1 LYLNLS
7 KGGSTLTIALY
18 PGSFDPITNGHID
31 IATRASKLFDKTII
45 GIFATPD
52 KNLMFSLK
60 ERVDLAKRATTHL
73 PRVEVIPYSNI
84 TVEFAKEIKAQ
95 VLVRGLRMIGDFE
108 WEFEMAMMNQML
120 SPGLETVCFMASQ
133 EYQFLS
139 ASLIKEVASLGGDIS
154 KLVPRHVAE
163 ALKKKGIIKK

>member
-1 LYLNLS
+1 LI
-7 KGGSTLTIALY
+7 IALY

-31 IATRASKLFDKTII
+31 IATRASKLFDKIVI
-45 GIFATPD
+45 GIFATPE
-52 KNLMFSLK
+52 KSVMFSLD
-60 ERVDLAKRATTHL
+60 ERVNLAKLATSHL
-73 PRVEVIPYSNI
+73 PKVEVRPYNNI
-84 TVEFAKEIKAQ
+84 TVEFAREINAQ

-139 ASLIKEVASLGGDIS
+139 ASLIKEVASLGGDIHS
-154 KLVPRHVAE
+154 LVPKDVAE
-163 ALKKKGIIKK
+163 ALIRKGVTKD

>member
-1 LYLNLS
+1 V
-7 KGGSTLTIALY
+7 TIALY
-18 PGSFDPITNGHID
+18 PGSFDPITNGHLD
-31 IATRASKLFDKTII
+31 IATRASKLFDKVVI
-45 GIFATPD
+45 GIFATPE
-52 KNLMFSLK
+52 KNIMFPID
-60 ERVDLAKRATTHL
+60 ERVVLAKKATAHL
-73 PRVEVIPYSNI
+73 PKVEVIAYANTT
-84 TVEFAKEIKAQ
+84 TVEFAKKIKAQ

-154 KLVPRHVAE
+154 NLVPKNVSE
-163 ALKKKGIIKK
+163 ALKKKGLGK

>member
-1 LYLNLS
+1 LI
-7 KGGSTLTIALY
+7 IALY

-31 IATRASKLFDKTII
+31 IATRASKLFDKTVI

-52 KNLMFSLK
+52 KSLMFPID
-60 ERVDLAKRATTHL
+60 ERVAMAKKAIAHL
-73 PRVEVIPYSNI
+73 PGVEVRSYSNI
-84 TVEFAKEIKAQ
+84 TVDFAKEIKAQ

-139 ASLIKEVASLGGDIS
+139 ASLIKEVASMGGDIS
-154 KLVPRHVAE
+154 KLVPKHVAE
-163 ALKKKGIIKK
+163 ALKKKGVGNK

>member
-1 LYLNLS
+1 LI
-7 KGGSTLTIALY
+7 IALY

-31 IATRASKLFDKTII
+31 IATRASQLFDKTII
-45 GIFATPD
+45 GIFATPE
-52 KNLMFSLK
+52 KSLMFSLE
-60 ERVDLAKRATTHL
+60 ERVEMAKKATAHL
-73 PRVEVIPYSNI
+73 LKVEVRPYSNI
-84 TVEFAKEIKAQ
+84 TVDFAKEIKAQ
-95 VLVRGLRMIGDFE
+95 VLIRGLRMIGDFE

-154 KLVPRHVAE
+154 KLVPKHVAA
-163 ALKKKGIIKK
+163 ALKKKGVIEK

>member
-1 LYLNLS
+1 LI
-7 KGGSTLTIALY
+7 IALY

-31 IATRASKLFDKTII
+31 IATRASQLFDKTII
-45 GIFATPD
+45 GIFATPE
-52 KNLMFSLK
+52 KSLMFSLE
-60 ERVDLAKRATTHL
+60 ERIEMAKKATAHL
-73 PRVEVIPYSNI
+73 SKVEVRPYSNI

-154 KLVPRHVAE
+154 KLVPKHVAA
-163 ALKKKGIIKK
+163 ALKKKGVIEK

>member
-1 LYLNLS
+1 LI
-7 KGGSTLTIALY
+7 IALY
-18 PGSFDPITNGHID
+18 PGSFDPITNGHVD
-31 IATRASKLFDKTII
+31 IATRASKLFDKTVV

-52 KNLMFSLK
+52 KNLLFPIQ
-60 ERVDLAKRATTHL
+60 ERVELAKKAVAHL
-73 PRVEVIPYSNI
+73 SKVEVIPYSNI
-84 TVEFAKEIKAQ
+84 TVDFAKEIKAQ

-154 KLVPRHVAE
+154 KLVPKNVAE
-163 ALKKKGIIKK
+163 ALKKKGIGRK

>member
-1 LYLNLS
+1 MI
-7 KGGSTLTIALY
+7 IALY

-31 IATRASKLFDKTII
+31 IATRASKLFDKTVI

-52 KNLMFSLK
+52 KNIMFTIE
-60 ERVDLAKRATTHL
+60 ERLAMAKKAIAHL
-73 PRVEVIPYSNI
+73 PNVEVKPYSNI
-84 TVEFAKEIKAQ
+84 TVDFAKDIKAQ
-95 VLVRGLRMIGDFE
+95 VLVRGLRMISDFE

-139 ASLIKEVASLGGDIS
+139 ARLIKEVASLGGDIS

-163 ALKKKGIIKK
+163 ALKKKGLGK

>member
-1 LYLNLS
+1 LI
-7 KGGSTLTIALY
+7 IALY

-31 IATRASKLFDKTII
+31 IATRASKLFDKIVI
-45 GIFATPD
+45 GIFAMPE
-52 KNLMFSLK
+52 KNLMFSIE
-60 ERVDLAKRATTHL
+60 ERVKLAKEATSHL
-73 PRVEVIPYSNI
+73 PKVEVRPYTKI
-84 TVEFAKEIKAQ
+84 TVEFAREINAQ

-139 ASLIKEVASLGGDIS
+139 ASLIKEVASLGGNIHT
-154 KLVPRHVAE
+154 LVPQNVAE
-163 ALKKKGIIKK
+163 ALEKKGVAKNNST

>member
-1 LYLNLS
+1 MI
-7 KGGSTLTIALY
+7 IALY

-31 IATRASKLFDKTII
+31 IATRASELFDKTVI
-45 GIFATPD
+45 GIFATPE
-52 KNLMFSLK
+52 KNIMFSLE
-60 ERVDLAKRATTHL
+60 ERVEMAKKAVAHL
-73 PRVEVIPYSNI
+73 PKVEVIPYTNI
-84 TVEFAKEIKAQ
+84 TVEFAKEIKAK

-139 ASLIKEVASLGGDIS
+139 ASLIKEVASLGGNIS
-154 KLVPRHVAE
+154 KLVPKHVAE
-163 ALKKKGIIKK
+163 ALKKKGIGKK

>member
-1 LYLNLS
+1 MI
-7 KGGSTLTIALY
+7 IALY

-31 IATRASKLFDKTII
+31 IATRASQLFDKTII
-45 GIFATPD
+45 GIFATPE
-52 KNLMFSLK
+52 KSLMFSLE
-60 ERVDLAKRATTHL
+60 ERIEMAKKATAHL
-73 PRVEVIPYSNI
+73 SKVEVRPYSNI

-154 KLVPRHVAE
+154 KLVPKHVAA
-163 ALKKKGIIKK
+163 ALKKKGVIEK

>member
-1 LYLNLS
+1 LI
-7 KGGSTLTIALY
+7 IALY

-31 IATRASKLFDKTII
+31 IATRASKLFDKIVI
-45 GIFATPD
+45 GIFATPE
-52 KNLMFSLK
+52 KNVMFSLD
-60 ERVDLAKRATTHL
+60 ERVNLAKLATSHL
-73 PRVEVIPYSNI
+73 PKVEVKPYSNI
-84 TVEFAKEIKAQ
+84 TTVEFAREINAQ

-139 ASLIKEVASLGGDIS
+139 ASLIKEVASLGGDIHS
-154 KLVPRHVAE
+154 LVPKDVAE
-163 ALKKKGIIKK
+163 ALIKKSVAKD